1 MKMTN
6 IFKITIIVFSTFS
19 FNIYV
24 LAAQSFFPEITEFEY
39 KSGECVKGDCVNGE
53 GVMHYVWGTKYEG
66 SFKNGKPN
74 GKGKETIIINSAVGG
89 GYNKKLEND
98 GVVTVF
104 EGNFKDGIRSG
115 YGIETINYFGETK
128 KIRKAK
134 YKPFPKNIIDGY
146 TPYGKVIDIYPTGVI
161 SERKYKNGKMVN
173 RWGCKGGNCVNG
185 EGVYYFSN
193 GDEYHGQFKN
203 QKMHGEGI
211 LINSLLDSVDNRD
224 RFHIGEFRDGKIE
237 GKGTYYNASSKMY
250 GNWKN
255 DNLVGYSVILT
266 QTKLGIEITKGDLNG
281 KYEKT
286 NYNGVTHSIERD
298 ENGKTIDFK
307 YATERDKELGE
318 MSFTIFEKKQECE
331 KIGFKPKTEK
341 FADCV
346 LRLVELDLKKQSEQ
360 KIVITQNR
368 GNLDLANFLRQ
379 QNNLRSS
386 QALIQLGQQL
396 MSPKRYNSNIYM
408 PQTRRCTIH
417 GFGTFAT
424 MRCR

>member
-1 MKMTN
+1 MTN
-6 IFKITIIVFSTFS
+6 IFKITILVLTTFLLNNLASADLQPIFSDKK
-19 FNIYV
+19 
-24 LAAQSFFPEITEFEY
+24 EFEY
-39 KSGECVKGDCVNGE
+39 EAGDCIDGDCVNGE
-53 GVMHYVWGTKYEG
+53 GIMHYTWGTKYEG
-66 SFKNGKPN
+66 SFENGKPN
-74 GKGKETIIINSAVGG
+74 GKGKETIIIHSAVGG

-104 EGNFKDGIRSG
+104 EGNFKNGIRSG

-161 SERKYKNGKMVN
+161 SERIYKNGRMVN
-173 RWGCKGGNCVNG
+173 RWGCKSGNCVDG
-185 EGVYYFSN
+185 DGIFYFPN

-237 GKGTYYNASSKMY
+237 GKGTYYDASSKMY
-250 GNWKN
+250 GKWKN
-255 DNLVGYSVILT
+255 TLLVGYSVVLK
-266 QTKLGIEITKGDLNG
+266 QTRIGIEITKGDLNG
-281 KYEKT
+281 NYQKT
-286 NYNGVTHSIERD
+286 YWNGVTYDVELD

-307 YATERDKELGE
+307 YATERDRKLGE
-318 MSFTIFEKKQECE
+318 MSFTISKKKQECE

-360 KIVITQNR
+360 KIVIAQNR

-408 PQTRRCTIH
+408 TQTQRCVIN
-417 GFGTFAT
+417 GFGSFAT

>member
-1 MKMTN
+1 MTN
-6 IFKITIIVFSTFS
+6 IFKITILVLTTFLLNNLASADLQPIFSDKK
-19 FNIYV
+19 
-24 LAAQSFFPEITEFEY
+24 EFEY
-39 KSGECVKGDCVNGE
+39 EAGDCIDGDCINGE
-53 GVMHYVWGTKYEG
+53 GIMHYTWGTKYEG
-66 SFKNGKPN
+66 SFENGKPN
-74 GKGKETIIINSAVGG
+74 GKGKETIIIHSAVGG

-104 EGNFKDGIRSG
+104 EGNFKNGIRNG

-161 SERKYKNGKMVN
+161 SERIYKNGRMVN
-173 RWGCKGGNCVNG
+173 QWGCKSGNCVDG
-185 EGVYYFSN
+185 YGVFYFPN

-237 GKGTYYNASSKMY
+237 GKGTYYDASSKMY

-255 DNLVGYSVILT
+255 DNLAGYSVILT
-266 QTKLGIEITKGDLNG
+266 QTTLGIEITKGDLNG

-286 NYNGVTHSIERD
+286 NYDGVSYKVERD
-298 ENGKTIDFK
+298 ENGKVIEFK
-307 YATERDKELGE
+307 YASERDRKLGE
-318 MSFTIFEKKQECE
+318 MSFAIFEKKQECE
-331 KIGFKPKTEK
+331 QIGFKPKTDK

-360 KIVITQNR
+360 KIVIAQNR
-368 GNLDLANFLRQ
+368 GSIDLANFLKE
-379 QNNLRSS
+379 QNNLRFS
-386 QALIQLGQQL
+386 QTLMQLGQQL

-408 PQTRRCTIH
+408 PQTRRCTIQ
-417 GFGTFAT
+417 GFGSFAN
-424 MRCR
+424 MICR

>member
-1 MKMTN
+1 MTN
-6 IFKITIIVFSTFS
+6 IFKITIIVLSTFLFKNFVS
-19 FNIYV
+19 
-24 LAAQSFFPEITEFEY
+24 AAQVILTLTDFEY
-39 KSGECVKGDCVNGE
+39 ESGECIKGDCVNGE
-53 GVMHYVWGTKYEG
+53 GVMHYIRGTKYEG

-74 GKGKETIIINSAVGG
+74 GKGKETIIKHSAVGG
-89 GYNKKLEND
+89 GFNKKLENI

-104 EGNFKDGIRSG
+104 EGNFKNGIRNG

-134 YKPFPKNIIDGY
+134 YKPFPKNSIEGH

-161 SERKYKNGKMVN
+161 SERKYKNGRMVN

-185 EGVYYFSN
+185 EGVYYFPN

-203 QKMHGEGI
+203 QKMHGEGM
-211 LINSLLDSVDNRD
+211 LIKSYPHSFDNRD
-224 RFHIGEFRDGKIE
+224 TFHIGEFRDGKIE
-237 GKGTYYNASSKMY
+237 GNGTYYTYDKKVY

-255 DNLVGYSVILT
+255 DWVVGYRVEIVET
-266 QTKLGIEITKGDLNG
+266 RIGIEITKGDLNG

-298 ENGKTIDFK
+298 KNGKLIEFK
-307 YATERDKELGE
+307 YASERDRKLGE
-318 MSFTIFEKKQECE
+318 MSFAIFEKKQECE
-331 KIGFKPKTEK
+331 QIGFKPKTDK

-360 KIVITQNR
+360 KIVIAQNR
-368 GNLDLANFLRQ
+368 GSIDLANFLKE
-379 QNNLRSS
+379 QNNLRFS
-386 QALIQLGQQL
+386 QTLMQLGQQL

-408 PQTRRCTIH
+408 PQTRRCTIQ
-417 GFGTFAT
+417 GFGSFAN
-424 MRCR
+424 MICR